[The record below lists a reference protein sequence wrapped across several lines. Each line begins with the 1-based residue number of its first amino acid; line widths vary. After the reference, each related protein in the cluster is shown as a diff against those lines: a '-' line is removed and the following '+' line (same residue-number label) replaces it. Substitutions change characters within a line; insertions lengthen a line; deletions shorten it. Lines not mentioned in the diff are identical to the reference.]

1 MTRSRGWIRKRRD
14 VLKKKPRDRGLLP
27 LSKLLYEYKV
37 GEKVVIRIEPSIHKG
52 MPHPRY
58 QGKVGV
64 VQQRRGRA
72 YVVDIK
78 EGTTIKRLIARPE
91 HLVPNPN

>member
-1 MTRSRGWIRKRRD
+1 MTRSRGYIRKRRD

-37 GEKVVIRIEPSIHKG
+37 GEKAVIRIDPSIHKG

-64 VQQRRGRA
+64 VQERRGRA

-78 EGTTIKRLIARPE
+78 EGNTIKRLIARPE